1 MVPDIWSTT
10 DKSFCHSGMHFALLP
25 PYGPRKSKF
34 SKNRK
39 KHLKLLSFYKH
50 KWQSYDVWFLRYAYG
65 VQLTELLVILEHS
78 LPFYPPN
85 NPKKQNLKM
94 RKIPR
99 DIIIL
104 DTCTINNNH
113 MMYGF

>member
-10 DKSFCHSGMHFALLP
+10 DKSFCHSGTHFALLP

-50 KWQSYDVWFLRYAYG
+50 KWQSYDVWFLNYAYG
-65 VQLTELLVILEHS
+65 VQLTEPFAILEHS

-85 NPKKQNLKM
+85 NPKKQNLK
-94 RKIPR
+94 K
-99 DIIIL
+99 
-104 DTCTINNNH
+104 
-113 MMYGF
+113 